1 MKYSF
6 VAACLL
12 QSSSHEELLL
22 ASGVKSVPPFLDPQL
37 AYLCELEVEGLIAAS
52 PLAKTLC
59 EIKQAL
65 VKLQQ
70 PSDRCNPGN
79 KA

>member
-6 VAACLL
+6 GEACLL
-12 QSSSHEELLL
+12 QSSSPEELLL
-22 ASGVKSVPPFLDPQL
+22 ASGVKSVPLLLDPQL
-37 AYLCELEVEGLIAAS
+37 AYLTELEVEGLIAAS

-65 VKLQQ
+65 VKLQH
-70 PSDRCNPGN
+70 PLDLHNPGN